1 MDLKATYNKIAE
13 DWFKDHD
20 DDTWWQEGTEK
31 FLAELSKS
39 ATILDVGCGAGLKS
53 RYLASRGFRVTG
65 IDFSEKMIEIARRES
80 PEILFDVVDVYELD
94 SYPKSFDAV
103 FAQAVLLH
111 IPKNRVREVL
121 LKLKEKINSN
131 GLLYIAVKGMRDD
144 GVEEATKKEEDYGYE
159 YERFFSFF
167 TLPELE
173 GYLQELD
180 MEVIWKTSTTSG
192 RAEWLQIVGRKK

>member
-13 DWFKDHD
+13 DWSKDHH
-20 DDTWWQEGTEK
+20 DDTWWREGTDG
-31 FLAELSKS
+31 FVSELSKG

-53 RYLASRGFRVTG
+53 RYLLKKGLKVTG

-80 PEILFDVVDVYELD
+80 PEIPFDVVDVYEID
-94 SYPKSFDAV
+94 NYPKVFDAV

-121 LKLKEKINSN
+121 LKLKEKINPN
-131 GLLYIAVKGMRDD
+131 GLLYIAVKGMHDD
-144 GVEEATKKEEDYGYE
+144 GIEEAVRKEDDYGYE

-167 TLPELE
+167 TLVELE
-173 GYLQELD
+173 TLLKDLD
-180 MEVIWKTSTTSG
+180 MEVVWKTSTTSG

>member
-13 DWFKDHD
+13 DWFKDHTD
-20 DDTWWQEGTEK
+20 DAWWREGTDR
-31 FLAELSKS
+31 FLEELPQG
-39 ATILDVGCGAGLKS
+39 ATILDVGCGAGIKS
-53 RYLASRGFRVTG
+53 RFLSERGFKVTG

-80 PEILFDVVDVYELD
+80 PEIPFDVVDVYELD

-111 IPKNRVREVL
+111 IPKDRVREVL

-131 GLLYIAVKGMRDD
+131 GLLYVAVKGMRDD
-144 GVEEATKKEEDYGYE
+144 GVEETVRKEEDYGYE

-167 TLPELE
+167 TLSELE
-173 GYLQELD
+173 GYFQELD
-180 MEVIWKTSTTSG
+180 MEVIWKSSTTSG

>member
-13 DWFKDHD
+13 DWFKDHT
-20 DDTWWQEGTEK
+20 DDTWWREGTDR
-31 FLAELSKS
+31 FLEELPQG
-39 ATILDVGCGAGLKS
+39 ATILDVGCGAGIKS
-53 RYLASRGFRVTG
+53 RFLSERGFKVTG

-80 PEILFDVVDVYELD
+80 PEIPFDVVDVYELD

-121 LKLKEKINSN
+121 LKLKEKINPN
-131 GLLYIAVKGMRDD
+131 GRLYVAVKGMRDD
-144 GVEEATKKEEDYGYE
+144 GVEEAVRKEEDYGYE

-173 GYLQELD
+173 GYLQELN

-192 RAEWLQIVGRKK
+192 RAEWLQIVGRKN